1 MSRLF
6 PFRSADDEKRDT
18 EARLLRIDDEAADD
32 VFDALSS
39 RTAREILVA
48 LQEEPRT
55 ASELAEIADT
65 SLQNVKYH
73 LDKFDT
79 VDLAEPVGTA
89 YSEKGRE
96 MTVYGPTSAPLVLTA
111 GGEEQ
116 TSSLRAF
123 VKRVFGGL
131 GILAGASVLVDRVL
145 RAGSSDGSGTLPTGT
160 QTETP
165 QDVTAPITRTV
176 SGKVTPTGTS
186 PPTGTVVDVEPGLV
200 FFAGGAFVLL
210 LVAGWYLVRR

>member
-1 MSRLF
+1 M
-6 PFRSADDEKRDT
+6 
-18 EARLLRIDDEAADD
+18 LRIDDEAADE

-39 RTAREILVA
+39 RTAREILAA
-48 LQEEPRT
+48 LHEETRT

-73 LDKFDT
+73 LDKFDA
-79 VDLAEPVGTA
+79 VGLAAPVGTA

-96 MTVYGPTSAPLVLTA
+96 MTVYGPTNAPLVLTA

-116 TSSLRAF
+116 TSTLRAL
-123 VKRVFGGL
+123 VKRLFGGVVV
-131 GILAGASVLVDRVL
+131 LAGVSVLVGHVF
-145 RAGSSDGSGTLPTGT
+145 RASISDGAENPPTAPRT
-160 QTETP
+160 STP
-165 QDVTAPITRTV
+165 RDVTGPITRTV

-186 PPTGTVVDVEPGLV
+186 PPTGTVVDVDPGLV

-210 LVAGWYLVRR
+210 LVAGWYLVRK